1 MNDDVDGADRSVVA
15 TVVSPTGSLPYMVR
29 ADGASTD
36 APAVVT
42 DGRTYLN
49 GHRVLLR
56 DRSPA
61 VPLITGFVNEP
72 VEPA

>member
-1 MNDDVDGADRSVVA
+1 MNDEAAAGDRSVVA

-36 APAVVT
+36 APAEVT
-42 DGRTYLN
+42 DGRSYLN
-49 GHRVLLR
+49 GHRVLLK
-56 DRSPA
+56 DRSPS

-72 VEPA
+72 AGSV